1 MKPLQQ
7 HVDQLFRRYAKDT
20 SDQIQDLKREVLSN
34 LEAKVA
40 DLTANGVEQRE
51 AIRQAVQSITSV
63 DHLIDRN
70 RNIFVFSYC
79 LEFVQITLLY
89 LLIAWII
96 VLPLQIIH
104 MGGMLHLLLL
114 ISIAVVGLL
123 YITLLIIKRMNPG
136 IMQKTA
142 VLDLQAAFRF
152 RKIGWLIWGLFVLVW
167 LLFTTALEFGSNIWF
182 WRQVKIGGPYQFAV
196 LAVRYALPFFSVI
209 LPMLLHVSPKLIMKY
224 EVHED
229 E

>member
-7 HVDQLFRRYAKDT
+7 HVDHLFRRYAKDT

-51 AIRQAVQSITSV
+51 AIRQATQSLTSV

-70 RNIFVFSYC
+70 RNIYVFRYS
-79 LEFVQITLLY
+79 LEFVQIALLY
-89 LLIAWII
+89 LLIAWIVI
-96 VLPLQIIH
+96 LPLQIIH
-104 MGGMLHLLLL
+104 MGGMLHFLLL
-114 ISIAVVGLL
+114 ISTVVIGVL
-123 YITLLIIKRMNPG
+123 YITLLIFQRVKPG
-136 IMQKTA
+136 LLQKTA
-142 VLDLQAAFRF
+142 TLDLQAAFRF
-152 RKIGWLIWGLFVLVW
+152 RKIGWLIWGLFILVW

-182 WRQVKIGGPYQFAV
+182 GHPVKIGGPYQFAV
-196 LAVRYALPFFSVI
+196 LAVRYALPFFSVL
-209 LPMLLHVSPKLIMKY
+209 LPMMLHVSPKLIMKY
-224 EVHED
+224 EVRED